1 MPVLH
6 KAVTVACYIFVRRLK
21 NLKVMNQTLNYK
33 ASYTSDSYQILRD
46 SLQIGKLYKAEWL
59 GNPIDSVL
67 NEHKFRFISKGI
79 FKPTISVLD
88 ISSNS
93 IVGTINF
100 QNLLSFYQ
108 SAVLTLSNGTK
119 YRWSSNKLFAND
131 WQWTDLSNDEIIFT
145 SKEPLDA
152 FKQYGTIIF
161 NDRTHDKELF
171 ISLGIHLR
179 NVAKRKSHLPK
190 IMAII
195 ILLALLPR
203 LFY

>member
-1 MPVLH
+1 
-6 KAVTVACYIFVRRLK
+6 
-21 NLKVMNQTLNYK
+21 MNQTLNYK
-33 ASYTSDSYQILRD
+33 TSYTRDSYQILRD

-59 GNPIDSVL
+59 GNQIDTVL

-88 ISSNS
+88 ISSDL
-93 IVGTINF
+93 IVGTISF

-108 SAVLTLSNGTK
+108 LALLTFSNGSK
-119 YRWSSNKLFAND
+119 YRWTSNKLFAND
-131 WQWTDLSNDEIIFT
+131 WQWTDLSNDEIIFS
-145 SKEPLDA
+145 SKEPFDA

-161 NDRTHDKELF
+161 NDKTHDKELF

-179 NVAKRKSHLPK
+179 NVGKRKSYLPR

-195 ILLALLPR
+195 ILLALLRR

>member
-1 MPVLH
+1 
-6 KAVTVACYIFVRRLK
+6 
-21 NLKVMNQTLNYK
+21 MNQNLNYK
-33 ASYTSDSYQILRD
+33 TSYTSDSYQILRD

-59 GNPIDSVL
+59 GNPIDTVIS
-67 NEHKFRFISKGI
+67 ERKFRFISKGI

-93 IVGTINF
+93 IVGTISF

-108 SAVLTLSNGTK
+108 SAVLTFSNGTT
-119 YRWSSNKLFAND
+119 YRWTSNKLFAND
-131 WQWTDLSNDEIIFT
+131 WQWTDLSNNEIIFT
-145 SKEPLDA
+145 TKEPIDA

-161 NDRTHDKELF
+161 NDKTHDKELF

-179 NVAKRKSHLPK
+179 NVAKRKTLLPK
-190 IMAII
+190 IIGII

>member
-1 MPVLH
+1 
-6 KAVTVACYIFVRRLK
+6 
-21 NLKVMNQTLNYK
+21 MNQTLNYK
-33 ASYTSDSYQILRD
+33 TSYTSDSYQILRD

-59 GNPIDSVL
+59 GNPIDTVL

-93 IVGTINF
+93 IVGTISF

-108 SAVLTLSNGTK
+108 SALLTLSNGTE
-119 YRWSSNKLFAND
+119 YRWKSNKLFAYD
-131 WQWTDLSNDEIIFT
+131 WQWIDLNTEEIIFSST
-145 SKEPLDA
+145 EPFDA
-152 FKQYGTIIF
+152 FKQNGTIIF
-161 NDRTHDKELF
+161 NDKTHDKELF

-179 NVAKRKSHLPK
+179 NVAKRKSLLPRV
-190 IMAII
+190 MGII
-195 ILLALLPR
+195 VLLALLSR